1 MQQLRAALAVPA
13 IVSIFLLA
21 AVGLQGQSREHHIL
35 VSVLDPDDA
44 PVGGLEISDFFID
57 EDGNSRE
64 ILSVSQA
71 GAGRQIALLVD
82 TSQAATRSLVE
93 IRNGLTTFV
102 EQMSAGNQISI
113 ITFGG
118 PPRIQVALTRETS
131 RLTDGIGNLFALP
144 DQAAY
149 MLDAL
154 DQTAEGFSRQNASR
168 PLIVV
173 LTTEGI
179 DYSYTSARRVID
191 TIEESGAAI
200 YTLSL
205 RVGRNAF
212 SATPNISTLELRN
225 QDFERDLL
233 LERGPRNS
241 GGRHRDLLTSLAIND
256 AMQDI
261 VSELLNQYLVVY
273 SRPDTLVPPETI
285 TVRMNRQELTA
296 RGTPLRLE

>member
-1 MQQLRAALAVPA
+1 MQQIRAALAVPA
-13 IVSIFLLA
+13 IVSIFLLTV
-21 AVGLQGQSREHHIL
+21 VGLQGQSREQHIL
-35 VSVLDPDDA
+35 VSVLNPDDA
-44 PVGGLEISDFFID
+44 PVEGLGISDFSID

-64 ILSVSQA
+64 ILRVSQA

-93 IRNGLTTFV
+93 FRNGLTAFV
-102 EQMSAGNQISI
+102 EEMSDGNQISI

-118 PPRIQVALTRETS
+118 PPRILVASTRETT
-131 RLTDGIGNLFALP
+131 RLTDGISNLFALP

-154 DQTAEGFSRQNASR
+154 DQTAAGFARQNASR

-173 LTTEGI
+173 LTTEGV
-179 DYSYTSARRVID
+179 DYSNTSARRVLE

-212 SATPNISTLELRN
+212 SATPNISAFELRN
-225 QDFERDLL
+225 QDFERNLL

-241 GGRHRDLLTSLAIND
+241 GGRHRDLLTSLAINN

-273 SRPDTLVPPETI
+273 SRPDTLVPPDTI
-285 TVRMNRQELTA
+285 TLRMNRQELTV
-296 RGTPLRLE
+296 RGTSLRVE

>member
-13 IVSIFLLA
+13 IVSISLLA

-44 PVGGLEISDFFID
+44 PVGGLGISDFSID

-93 IRNGLTTFV
+93 FRNGLTAFV
-102 EQMSAGNQISI
+102 EQMSEGNQISI

>member
-1 MQQLRAALAVPA
+1 
-13 IVSIFLLA
+13 
-21 AVGLQGQSREHHIL
+21 
-35 VSVLDPDDA
+35 
-44 PVGGLEISDFFID
+44 
-57 EDGNSRE
+57 
-64 ILSVSQA
+64 
-71 GAGRQIALLVD
+71 
-82 TSQAATRSLVE
+82 
-93 IRNGLTTFV
+93 
-102 EQMSAGNQISI
+102 MSAGNQISI

-118 PPRIQVALTRETS
+118 PPRIQVASTRETS

-154 DQTAEGFSRQNASR
+154 DQTAEGFSSQNASR

-225 QDFERDLL
+225 QDFERDLV

-241 GGRHRDLLTSLAIND
+241 GGRHRDLLTSLAINN
-256 AMQDI
+256 AMQGI

>member
-44 PVGGLEISDFFID
+44 PVGGLRISDFSID

-93 IRNGLTTFV
+93 FRNGLTAFV
-102 EQMSAGNQISI
+102 EQMSEGNQISI

>member
-21 AVGLQGQSREHHIL
+21 VVGLQGQSREHHIL

-44 PVGGLEISDFFID
+44 PVGGLGISDFSID

-93 IRNGLTTFV
+93 FRNGLTAFV
-102 EQMSAGNQISI
+102 EQMSEGNQISI

-118 PPRIQVALTRETS
+118 PPRIQVASTRETS

-154 DQTAEGFSRQNASR
+154 DQTAEGFSSQNASR

-225 QDFERDLL
+225 QDFERDLV

-256 AMQDI
+256 AMQGI

>member
-13 IVSIFLLA
+13 VVSICLLA
-21 AVGLQGQSREHHIL
+21 AVGLEGQSRERHML
-35 VSVLDPDDA
+35 VSVLDQDGT
-44 PVGGLEISDFFID
+44 PVGGLGPSDFSID

-64 ILSVSQA
+64 ILRVSHA

-93 IRNGLTTFV
+93 IRNGLTAFV
-102 EQMSAGNQISI
+102 ERMSEGNQISI

-118 PPRIQVALTRETS
+118 PPRIQVASTRETS
-131 RLTDGIGNLFALP
+131 SLIDGISNLFALP

-154 DQTAEGFSRQNASR
+154 DQTAEGFARQNAPR
-168 PLIVV
+168 PLIIV
-173 LTTEGI
+173 LTTEGV
-179 DYSYTSARRVID
+179 DYSNISARRVLD

-212 SATPNISTLELRN
+212 SATPNISAIELRN
-225 QDFERDLL
+225 QDFERNLL
-233 LERGPRNS
+233 LERAPRNS
-241 GGRHRDLLTSLAIND
+241 GGRHRDLLTSLAINN

-261 VSELLNQYLVVY
+261 ASELLNQYLVVY
-273 SRPDTLVPPETI
+273 SRPDTLIPPETI
-285 TVRMNRQELTA
+285 TLRMNRQELSV
-296 RGTPLRLE
+296 RGTSLRME

>member
-44 PVGGLEISDFFID
+44 PVGGLGISDFSID

-93 IRNGLTTFV
+93 FRNGLTAFV
-102 EQMSAGNQISI
+102 EQMSEGNQISI

>member
-13 IVSIFLLA
+13 VVSICLLA
-21 AVGLQGQSREHHIL
+21 AVGLEGQSRERHML
-35 VSVLDPDDA
+35 VSVLDQDGT
-44 PVGGLEISDFFID
+44 PVGGLGPSDFSID

-64 ILSVSQA
+64 ILRVSHA

-93 IRNGLTTFV
+93 IRNGLTAFV
-102 EQMSAGNQISI
+102 ERMSEGNQISI

-118 PPRIQVALTRETS
+118 PPRIQVASTRETS
-131 RLTDGIGNLFALP
+131 SLIDGISNLFALP

-154 DQTAEGFSRQNASR
+154 DQTAEGFARQNAPR
-168 PLIVV
+168 PLIIV
-173 LTTEGI
+173 LTTEGV
-179 DYSYTSARRVID
+179 DYSNISARRVLD

-212 SATPNISTLELRN
+212 SATPNISAIELRN
-225 QDFERDLL
+225 QDFERNLL
-233 LERGPRNS
+233 LERAPRNS
-241 GGRHRDLLTSLAIND
+241 GGRHRDLLTSLAINN

-261 VSELLNQYLVVY
+261 ASELLNQYPVVY
-273 SRPDTLVPPETI
+273 SRPDTLIPPETI
-285 TVRMNRQELTA
+285 TLRMNRQELSV
-296 RGTPLRLE
+296 RGTSLRME

>member
-44 PVGGLEISDFFID
+44 PVGGLGISDFSID

-93 IRNGLTTFV
+93 FRNGLTAFV
-102 EQMSAGNQISI
+102 EQISEGNQISI

-154 DQTAEGFSRQNASR
+154 DQTAEGLSRQNASR

>member
-118 PPRIQVALTRETS
+118 PPRIQVPSTRETS

-149 MLDAL
+149 LLDAL
-154 DQTAEGFSRQNASR
+154 NQTAEGFSSQNASR

-225 QDFERDLL
+225 QDFERNLL

-241 GGRHRDLLTSLAIND
+241 GGRHRDLLTSLAINN

>member
-44 PVGGLEISDFFID
+44 PVGGLGISDFSID

-93 IRNGLTTFV
+93 FRNGLTAFV
-102 EQMSAGNQISI
+102 EQMSKGNQISI

>member
-44 PVGGLEISDFFID
+44 PVGGLGISDFSID

-93 IRNGLTTFV
+93 FRNGLTAFV
-102 EQMSAGNQISI
+102 EQMSEGNQISI

-256 AMQDI
+256 AMQNI

>member
-1 MQQLRAALAVPA
+1 MQHLRAALAVLA
-13 IVSIFLLA
+13 VVSMCLLA
-21 AVGLQGQSREHHIL
+21 PVGLQGQSQEHQML
-35 VSVLDPDDA
+35 VSVLDQDGT
-44 PVGGLEISDFFID
+44 PVGGLSPSDFSID
-57 EDGNSRE
+57 EDGNARE
-64 ILSVSQA
+64 ILRVSHA

-82 TSQAATRSLVE
+82 TSQAASRSLVE
-93 IRNGLTTFV
+93 FRNGLTEFV
-102 EQMSAGNQISI
+102 EQMSEGNQISI

-118 PPRIQVALTRETS
+118 PPRILVSSTRENS
-131 RLTDGIGNLFALP
+131 RLTDGINNLFALP

-154 DQTAEGFSRQNASR
+154 DQTAEGFARQNAPR

-173 LTTEGI
+173 LTTEGV
-179 DYSYTSARRVID
+179 DYSNTSARRVLE

-212 SATPNISTLELRN
+212 SATPNISALELRN

-241 GGRHRDLLTSLAIND
+241 GGRHRDLLTALAINN

-273 SRPDTLVPPETI
+273 SRPDMLVPPETI
-285 TVRMNRQELTA
+285 TLRMNRQELTA
-296 RGTPLRLE
+296 RGTSLRVE

>member
-1 MQQLRAALAVPA
+1 MQQLRAALAVPD

-44 PVGGLEISDFFID
+44 PVGGLGISDFSID

-93 IRNGLTTFV
+93 FRNGLTAFV
-102 EQMSAGNQISI
+102 EQMSEGNQISI

-256 AMQDI
+256 AMQNI

>member
-1 MQQLRAALAVPA
+1 MQQLRAALAVPV

-44 PVGGLEISDFFID
+44 PVGGLGISDFSID

-93 IRNGLTTFV
+93 FRNGLTAFV
-102 EQMSAGNQISI
+102 EQMSEGNQISI

>member
-1 MQQLRAALAVPA
+1 MQQLRAALAVPV

-21 AVGLQGQSREHHIL
+21 AVGLQGQSQEHHIL

-44 PVGGLEISDFFID
+44 PVGGLGISDFSID

-93 IRNGLTTFV
+93 FRNGLTAFV
-102 EQMSAGNQISI
+102 EQMSEGNQISI
-113 ITFGG
+113 IPFGG

>member
-1 MQQLRAALAVPA
+1 
-13 IVSIFLLA
+13 
-21 AVGLQGQSREHHIL
+21 
-35 VSVLDPDDA
+35 
-44 PVGGLEISDFFID
+44 
-57 EDGNSRE
+57 
-64 ILSVSQA
+64 
-71 GAGRQIALLVD
+71 
-82 TSQAATRSLVE
+82 
-93 IRNGLTTFV
+93 
-102 EQMSAGNQISI
+102 MSEGNQISI

>member
-1 MQQLRAALAVPA
+1 MQQLRAALAVPV

-44 PVGGLEISDFFID
+44 PVGGLGISDFSID

-93 IRNGLTTFV
+93 FRNGLTAFV
-102 EQMSAGNQISI
+102 EQMSEGNQISI

-225 QDFERDLL
+225 QDFERDLV

-273 SRPDTLVPPETI
+273 SRPDTLVPPEAI

>member
-21 AVGLQGQSREHHIL
+21 VVGLQGQSREHHIL

-44 PVGGLEISDFFID
+44 PVGGLGISDFSID

-93 IRNGLTTFV
+93 FRNGLTAFV
-102 EQMSAGNQISI
+102 EQMSEGNQISI

>member
-21 AVGLQGQSREHHIL
+21 VVGLQGQSREHHIL
-35 VSVLDPDDA
+35 VSVLDPDDT
-44 PVGGLEISDFFID
+44 PVEGLGISDFSID

-118 PPRIQVALTRETS
+118 PPRIQVASTRETS

-179 DYSYTSARRVID
+179 DYSNTSARRVID

-212 SATPNISTLELRN
+212 SATPNISMLELAR
-225 QDFERDLL
+225 QGFERDLV

-241 GGRHRDLLTSLAIND
+241 GGRHRALLTSLAINN
-256 AMQDI
+256 AIQDI
-261 VSELLNQYLVVY
+261 ISELLNQYLVVY